1 MYASEMPR
9 IRDGMLADPETFA
22 RGIMFAVCSIRQSVE
37 RVPAL
42 LRDIDA
48 NGERAEALAMAMKLD
63 AYLYLQAHA
72 TALWRDVRHMET
84 RDALVRLLA
93 VPSLGI
99 VKSAFVLQFLGHN
112 IGCMD
117 TRNLRREGIDYRA
130 FRVDGN
136 GKLGRP
142 PVSSRRID
150 LYFTIAGGRAE
161 ELWDTWCNEVAEDR
175 WRENTRNLT
184 AQEVSD
190 LHLEVI
196 S

>member
-1 MYASEMPR
+1 MYATEVPK
-9 IRDGMLADPETFA
+9 IREGMVSDPETFA

-37 RVPAL
+37 RVPDM
-42 LRDIDA
+42 LRDIDRR
-48 NGERAEALAMAMKLD
+48 GERSEALAMGMKLD
-63 AYLYLQAHA
+63 AYLYLQDHA
-72 TALWRDVRHMET
+72 TAVWRDVVAMET

-117 TRNLRREGIDYRA
+117 TRNLRREGLDYRA

-136 GKLGRP
+136 GKAGRP
-142 PVSSRRID
+142 PVSSKRID
-150 LYFTIAGGRAE
+150 KYFAIAGGRAE
-161 ELWDTWCNEVAEDR
+161 ELWNRWCHEVAEDH
-175 WRENTRNLT
+175 WRENSRNLT